1 MGTPVLRFT
10 RLRTGSGEPMAVET
24 VCIPAATVPGLAP
37 ADLDGS
43 LYALLAARYRLAP
56 GSATVTIEPVIPDAA
71 TQALLEIPAT
81 QACLRL
87 RMTDSDVRGRVL
99 MTADCIYRGDRY
111 QLSAE
116 VTGPGLGA
124 GAAAR
129 VARATVPRL
138 AGAARRCAR
147 RSVRAAVLTRSTARS
162 SGVTTCATARRR

>member
-1 MGTPVLRFT
+1 VGTPVVRFT

-24 VCIPAATVPGLAP
+24 VCIPAATVPDLAP

-56 GSATVTIEPVIPDAA
+56 GSAAVTIEPVIPDAE
-71 TQALLEIPAT
+71 TQALLSIPAT

-87 RMTDSDVRGRVL
+87 RMTDSDVRGRPL
-99 MTADCIYRGDRY
+99 MTADCVYRGDRY

-116 VTGPGLGA
+116 VTGPGSGA

-129 VARATVPRL
+129 AADGSGMTTLR
-138 AGAARRCAR
+138 ARRA
-147 RSVRAAVLTRSTARS
+147 
-162 SGVTTCATARRR
+162 G